1 MRSKLGTVVF
11 SQGWLDGQF
20 ESLLAKAAETANEDP
35 TNLLI
40 ATQMQEQWVI
50 ISDALDDLIKEGQE
64 MERKLSII
72 RSAFL

>member
-11 SQGWLDGQF
+11 AQGWLDGQF

-35 TNLLI
+35 TALLI

-50 ISDALDDLIKEGQE
+50 ITNALDDLIKEKQE
-64 MERKLSII
+64 MERKLAIVQ
-72 RSAFL
+72 SAFL